1 MKAGDTVTVDVSVS
15 ANYGAAA
22 LSGTLDFD
30 PAVFELVSVTKGAGL
45 SEGASFLPAEGA
57 AEALFSFYGNE
68 AAADAQGGIV
78 VATAT
83 LKALKA
89 SDAATIGV

>member
-1 MKAGDTVTVDVSVS
+1 MRAGDTVTVNVSVK

-22 LSGTLDFD
+22 VSGMLEFD

-68 AAADAQGGIV
+68 ADATAQGGIV
-78 VATAT
+78 VATVT

-89 SDAATIGV
+89 ADAATVGV